1 MAILPPRTRAASNT
15 RPGRALCL
23 TVAVVTG
30 LAVVQAAPAHLSPTL
45 GEPEVVAPGIEF
57 YRLSD
62 PALLSPPGPVAAQLL
77 RLDPGRVVL
86 RLVLA
91 QDTVLGL
98 ETVPDMA
105 LRSGATA
112 AINGGFFLP
121 TGEPAGLLK
130 IDGELVS
137 EIASHRGAVA
147 LVPGGFGRRPRLL
160 FDQVSASVV
169 VDLGSGKRRREVPV
183 DAIDTVRAPG
193 ALVLFTPRFWTDTR
207 TPCDGGSEF
216 VFEGHPLA
224 LSERREAACTAAIPR
239 DGGVLAAGP
248 AVPAE
253 RLAGLTVG
261 TRAQARAVYRT
272 LKGTKP
278 ADWEAAPD
286 IVGGVGLLASA
297 GRLVKDWGP
306 EKARDGFTTERHPR
320 TVIGRAG
327 DGRIWLITV
336 DGRNKALSLGMN
348 FSELQTLMTR
358 VGLVDALNLD
368 GGGSTTMV
376 VRSTVMNHPSDATG
390 PRKVS
395 DAIIVRAR

>member
-1 MAILPPRTRAASNT
+1 MAVAA
-15 RPGRALCL
+15 A
-23 TVAVVTG
+23 
-30 LAVVQAAPAHLSPTL
+30 LAVVHAAPARVQPAL
-45 GEPEVVAPGIEF
+45 GAAEVVAPGIEL
-57 YRLSD
+57 YRLD
-62 PALLSPPGPVAAQLL
+62 DQTLLSPPGPVSVQLL
-77 RLDPGRVVL
+77 RLDPGRVDL

-105 LRSGATA
+105 LRSDATA
-112 AINGGFFLP
+112 AVNAGFFLP

-130 IDGELVS
+130 IGGEVVS

-147 LVPGGFGRRPRLL
+147 LVPGGFSRKPRLL

-169 VDLGSGKRRREVPV
+169 VDLGNGKARRELPV
-183 DAIDTVRAPG
+183 DGVDTVRAPG

-224 LSERREAACTAAIPR
+224 LTERREAACTSAIPR

-248 AVPAE
+248 GVPAE
-253 RLAGLTVG
+253 RIAGLTVG
-261 TRAQARAVYRT
+261 TRVRTRAVYRT
-272 LKGTKP
+272 LNGTKP

-286 IVGGVGLLASA
+286 VVGGVGLLATA
-297 GRLVKDWGP
+297 GRLVNDWGP
-306 EKARDGFTTERHPR
+306 EKPRDGFTTERHPR
-320 TVIGRAG
+320 TMIGTAG

-336 DGRNKALSLGMN
+336 DGRNKALSLGMS
-348 FSELQTLMTR
+348 FAELQTLVTR

-376 VRSTVMNHPSDATG
+376 VKGSVVNHPSDATG
-390 PRKVS
+390 PRRVS
-395 DAIIVRAR
+395 DSIIVRAK

>member
-1 MAILPPRTRAASNT
+1 LRRILFLA
-15 RPGRALCL
+15 
-23 TVAVVTG
+23 VAVAAA
-30 LAVVQAAPAHLSPTL
+30 LAVVHAAPARLQPAL
-45 GEPEVVAPGIEF
+45 GAAETVAPGIEL
-57 YRLSD
+57 YRLD
-62 PALLSPPGPVAAQLL
+62 DQTLLSPPGPVSVQLL
-77 RLDPGRVVL
+77 RLDPGRVDL

-105 LRSGATA
+105 LRSDATA
-112 AINGGFFLP
+112 AVNAGFFLP

-130 IDGELVS
+130 IGGEVVS
-137 EIASHRGAVA
+137 EIAAHRGAVA
-147 LVPGGFGRRPRLL
+147 LVPGGFSRKPRLL

-169 VDLGSGKRRREVPV
+169 LDLGNGKARRELPV

-224 LSERREAACTAAIPR
+224 LTERREAACTSAIPR

-248 AVPAE
+248 GVPAE

-261 TRAQARAVYRT
+261 TRVRTRAVYRT
-272 LKGTKP
+272 LNGTKP
-278 ADWEAAPD
+278 AHWEAAPD
-286 IVGGVGLLASA
+286 VVGGVGLLAIA
-297 GRLVKDWGP
+297 GRLVQDWGP
-306 EKARDGFTTERHPR
+306 EKPRAGFTTERHPR
-320 TVIGRAG
+320 TVSGTSG

-336 DGRNKALSLGMN
+336 DGRNKALSLGMS
-348 FSELQTLMTR
+348 FAELQTLITR

-376 VRSTVMNHPSDATG
+376 VKGAVVNHPSDPTG
-390 PRKVS
+390 PDRKSV
-395 DAIIVRAR
+395 V

>member
-1 MAILPPRTRAASNT
+1 MATFPPRTRAASNALS
-15 RPGRALCL
+15 GRTLF
-23 TVAVVTG
+23 
-30 LAVVQAAPAHLSPTL
+30 LAVALSAALAAVHATAARPPSL
-45 GEPEVVAPGIEF
+45 GEPEPVAPGIEL

-62 PALLSPPGPVAAQLL
+62 PALLSPPGPVAAELL
-77 RLDPGRVVL
+77 RLDPGRVDL

-91 QDTVLGL
+91 GDTVLGL

-105 LRSGATA
+105 QRSGAIA
-112 AINGGFFLP
+112 AINAGFFLP

-147 LVPGGFGRRPRLL
+147 LVPGGFARKPHLL

-169 VDLGSGKRRREVPV
+169 VDLGSSKRRREMPL

-224 LSERREAACTAAIPR
+224 LTERREAACTSAIPR

-248 AVPAE
+248 GVPVE

-261 TRAQARAVYRT
+261 TRVRTRAVYRT
-272 LKGTKP
+272 LNGTRP

-286 IVGGVGLLASA
+286 IVGGVGLLATA

-306 EKARDGFTTERHPR
+306 EKPRDGFATERHPR
-320 TVIGRAG
+320 TVIGTAG

-336 DGRNKALSLGMN
+336 DGRNKTLSLGMS
-348 FSELQTLMTR
+348 FAELQALVTR

-376 VRSTVMNHPSDATG
+376 VKGAVVNHPSDATG
-390 PRKVS
+390 PRRVS
-395 DAIIVRAR
+395 DSIIVRAK